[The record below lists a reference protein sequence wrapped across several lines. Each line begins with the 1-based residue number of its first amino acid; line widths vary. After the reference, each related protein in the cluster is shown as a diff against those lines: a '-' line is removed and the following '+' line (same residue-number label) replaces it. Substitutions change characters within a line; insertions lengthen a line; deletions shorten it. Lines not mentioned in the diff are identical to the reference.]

1 MNQTSIP
8 VQRYALLVS
17 VWVASTVFLPEA
29 RAQQKSANNKD
40 DIEYEAVTDDPYD
53 LNKMWLHFYPLH
65 GDAFMTNMNAG
76 YGAQARYLTKKFD
89 LHLQA
94 RKAYYRGL
102 DVSLGI
108 GDRVNDVDN
117 KLLPFLYLE
126 AGGAYHVID
135 QAAAGEAKIIIYNK
149 RYSPGKWA
157 STVPEF
163 VMVPAQV
170 RKIVGVRA
178 GGIHWQSTTNLGD
191 ALTKQKVTLRAED
204 GTTLEQY
211 QPVDGG
217 VQEQRIYSNV
227 TSDAIYLGGSM
238 GRIRNVVVKPKKY
251 DIAVN
256 DVIFTGYAD
265 LIYSPSIV
273 IENVRQGGVVYSTAS
288 VKKSPLG
295 FRLGF
300 EGMFNREFSWSYGGE
315 LGVRP
320 SIKGRSTYVS
330 LKVGFALASKLEQRR
345 QAYQREK

>member
-1 MNQTSIP
+1 
-8 VQRYALLVS
+8 
-17 VWVASTVFLPEA
+17 
-29 RAQQKSANNKD
+29 QQKDATNKD

-65 GDAFMTNMNAG
+65 GDAFMTNLNAG
-76 YGAQARYLTKKFD
+76 YGIQAQYLMKNKFNFR
-89 LHLQA
+89 LQA
-94 RKAYYRGL
+94 RKAYYRGS
-102 DVSLGI
+102 DVAFGI
-108 GDRVNDVDN
+108 GQRVNDVDN
-117 KLLPFLYLE
+117 KLVPFTYLE
-126 AGGAYHVID
+126 GGGAYHVID
-135 QAAAGEAKIIIYNK
+135 KADAGEAKIIIYTK

-163 VMVPAQV
+163 VLVPAKV

-178 GGIHWQSTTNLGD
+178 GGIHWKSTTNLGD
-191 ALTKQKVTLRAED
+191 ALTKQKITLQSED
-204 GTTLEQY
+204 GTPLEQY
-211 QPVDGG
+211 RPVDGA
-217 VQEQRIYSNV
+217 VREQRIYSNV
-227 TSDAIYLGGSM
+227 TSSAIYLGGSL

-273 IENVRQGGVVYSTAS
+273 IENVRQGGVVYSTAP

-300 EGMFNREFSWSYGGE
+300 EGMFNREFSWSYGAE
-315 LGVRP
+315 MGVRP

-330 LKVGFALASKLEQRR
+330 LKVGFAFASKLEQRR
-345 QAYQREK
+345 QAYQREQ